1 MEQLSPILPYGR
13 QSISEADEQSV
24 LACLRSDF
32 LTQGPAVPAFEQGL
46 VAATNAGHAV
56 AFNSATSALHAS
68 CLALGLGVGDRL
80 WTSPIS
86 FVASANCGLYCGAEI
101 DFVDIEPAT
110 GLISLPALEAK
121 LAEAEQQ
128 GRLPKVLVPVHLA
141 GTSCPMA
148 DLAKLARRYCIQ
160 LLEDASHAV
169 GGAYQGRPVG
179 VNTAPSPFSAF
190 TQSRLSPPGK
200 VARPSP
206 TIRFWR
212 IGFSGSAAMALLA
225 KHLSSKARAL
235 GITSSKSWGSTIALP
250 IFRRR
255 WV

>member
-86 FVASANCGLYCGAEI
+86 FVASAGVAYAAVLR
-101 DFVDIEPAT
+101 
-110 GLISLPALEAK
+110 LI
-121 LAEAEQQ
+121 
-128 GRLPKVLVPVHLA
+128 
-141 GTSCPMA
+141 
-148 DLAKLARRYCIQ
+148 
-160 LLEDASHAV
+160 LLI
-169 GGAYQGRPVG
+169 
-179 VNTAPSPFSAF
+179 
-190 TQSRLSPPGK
+190 LSPPRG
-200 VARPSP
+200 
-206 TIRFWR
+206 
-212 IGFSGSAAMALLA
+212 
-225 KHLSSKARAL
+225 
-235 GITSSKSWGSTIALP
+235 
-250 IFRRR
+250 
-255 WV
+255 